1 MVNDV
6 INAVKDFYDFRS
18 VYESVKKNKTMQ
30 KDKILEQE
38 SANSNSNEIHLY
50 QEGMFWKAYEY
61 SAYRFTF
68 GICAFMVKKKFI
80 RTLSRDMVSIGFPMD
95 SLKKHSA
102 LFDLVSEGD
111 KQCTIIPKSCTP
123 PMPFEEWRASIPLIE
138 SKTATPSK
146 NVVVASSVPQYQC
159 KSEAEKIV
167 DEIRR
172 YNLANATPMECMMWL
187 SQLKTRINNG

>member
-1 MVNDV
+1 MTQQ
-6 INAVKDFYDFRS
+6 
-18 VYESVKKNKTMQ
+18 E
-30 KDKILEQE
+30 ILGRED
-38 SANSNSNEIHLY
+38 AGSNEIHLY
-50 QEGMFWKAYEY
+50 LEGIFWKAYEY

-123 PMPFEEWRASIPLIE
+123 PMPFEEWRASIPLE
-138 SKTATPSK
+138 VKKVTPS
-146 NVVVASSVPQYQC
+146 VVNRPPLPSREPTDREREMAEAAAE
-159 KSEAEKIV
+159 KSRLEAMFSGGKSFAEKIV
-167 DEIRR
+167 DEIRH
-172 YNLANATPMECMMWL
+172 YNLANVTPMECMMWL
-187 SQLKTRINNG
+187 SQLKTRINNNG

>member
-111 KQCTIIPKSCTP
+111 KQCTIVPKNCTP
-123 PMPFEEWRASIPLIE
+123 PMPFEEWKASIPLWSNNSAPASVE
-138 SKTATPSK
+138 TA
-146 NVVVASSVPQYQC
+146 VQQQQPQ
-159 KSEAEKIV
+159 SEAEKIV

-172 YNLANATPMECMMWL
+172 YNLANVTPMECMMWL
-187 SQLKTRINNG
+187 SQLKTRINNNG

>member
-1 MVNDV
+1 MTQQ
-6 INAVKDFYDFRS
+6 
-18 VYESVKKNKTMQ
+18 E
-30 KDKILEQE
+30 ILGRED
-38 SANSNSNEIHLY
+38 AGSNEIHLY
-50 QEGMFWKAYEY
+50 LEGIFWKAYEY

-68 GICAFMVKKKFI
+68 GICAFSPKKKYI
-80 RTLSRDMVSIGFPMD
+80 KAVGQEMISIGFPMD

-102 LFDLVSEGD
+102 LFDLVSQSE
-111 KQCTIIPKSCTP
+111 KECTVIPKSCTP
-123 PMPFEEWRASIPLIE
+123 PQPFEEWKASIPLWSNNPVPASVE
-138 SKTATPSK
+138 TA
-146 NVVVASSVPQYQC
+146 VQQQQQL

>member
-1 MVNDV
+1 MTLRE
-6 INAVKDFYDFRS
+6 K
-18 VYESVKKNKTMQ
+18 
-30 KDKILEQE
+30 LEHE
-38 SANSNSNEIHLY
+38 NANSNKIYLY
-50 QEGMFWKAYEY
+50 QEGMFWRAYEY

-68 GICAFMVKKKFI
+68 GICVFKVQKKFVKAV
-80 RTLSRDMVSIGFPMD
+80 SRELMYIGLPIDM
-95 SLKKHSA
+95 LKKYSA
-102 LFDLVSEGD
+102 LFNLVSEGN
-111 KQCTIIPKSCTP
+111 KQCTIVPKNCTP

-172 YNLANATPMECMMWL
+172 YNLANATPIECMMWL